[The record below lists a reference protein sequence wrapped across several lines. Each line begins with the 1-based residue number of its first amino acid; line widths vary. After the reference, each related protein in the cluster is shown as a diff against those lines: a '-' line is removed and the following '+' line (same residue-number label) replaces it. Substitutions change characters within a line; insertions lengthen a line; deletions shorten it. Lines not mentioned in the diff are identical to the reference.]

1 MKQSKKTSIAD
12 LFNRDTNKS
21 SPPFTKDVQQ
31 SKNTSSADLFNSDTN
46 KSSNEIITSTTED
59 TDNENVKHYDNEP
72 NNISIKINM
81 HSRDFLKESLNNR
94 DGCVRPNS
102 PLIVPCVT
110 QLHKL
115 LCQKFLE
122 SDSIIEKFIQ
132 RNSVM
137 EIAKLL
143 KIFHKDYGT
152 IKLNDNT
159 YFYPCKQCLQTE
171 ISGCHDFT
179 VLSKSYNRDVL
190 CDSCNLYIKN
200 IKRNQKSCD
209 GKSNT
214 KEPVQQPFIN

>member
-1 MKQSKKTSIAD
+1 MQQSKKTSSAD
-12 LFNRDTNKS
+12 LFNRDTS
-21 SPPFTKDVQQ
+21 
-31 SKNTSSADLFNSDTN
+31 
-46 KSSNEIITSTTED
+46 KSSNEIITSTTKD
-59 TDNENVKHYDNEP
+59 TDDENVKQYDNEP
-72 NNISIKINM
+72 NNSIININM
-81 HSRDFLKESLNNR
+81 HSSEFLKESLNNR

-102 PLIVPCVT
+102 LLIVPCVT

-132 RNSVM
+132 RNIVM

-179 VLSKSYNRDVL
+179 VLSKSYNKDVL
-190 CDSCNLYIKN
+190 CDSCNVYIKN
-200 IKRNQKSCD
+200 IQINQNRVMESPTRKR
-209 GKSNT
+209 
-214 KEPVQQPFIN
+214 PFNSLS